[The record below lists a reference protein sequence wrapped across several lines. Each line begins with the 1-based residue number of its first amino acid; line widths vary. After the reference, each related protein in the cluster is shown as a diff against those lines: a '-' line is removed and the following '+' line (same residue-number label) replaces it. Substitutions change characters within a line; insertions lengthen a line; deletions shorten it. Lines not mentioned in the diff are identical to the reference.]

1 MIGRVF
7 VELADTLVDGYD
19 VIDFLQGLTRH
30 CVALLDVAEVGVALE
45 DSSGILWPIASSSE
59 RMRALEL
66 IEIQREDGPC
76 LDCWRTGE
84 AVRADD
90 LESAHVRWPRFVP
103 AALQAGFRSVYALP
117 LRLRTDRIGAL
128 NLFAERSIG
137 LSEDDAALGQAL
149 ADVATIGILHERSL
163 RERSV
168 VNEQLR
174 AALDSRIAIEQA
186 KGMVAEQ
193 SGIDVDTAFAL
204 IRRHARDRNAKLTDV
219 AVAIIKR
226 QLTAA
231 SLDTTRRSPSQPGS
245 RSAPSPG

>member
-19 VIDFLQGLTRH
+19 VIDFLQLLAGH
-30 CVALLDVAEVGVALE
+30 CVSLLGVTEAGVLLE
-45 DSSGILWPIASSSE
+45 DTSGTLRPVASSSE
-59 RMRALEL
+59 RMAALEL
-66 IEIQREDGPC
+66 IEIQREEGPC

-90 LESAHVRWPRFVP
+90 LEAAIRRWPRFVT
-103 AALQAGFRSVYALP
+103 AALRVGFRSVYALP

-128 NLFAERSIG
+128 NLFAERPIG

-168 VNEQLR
+168 INEQLQG
-174 AALDSRIAIEQA
+174 ALDSRVAIEQA

-193 SGIDVDTAFAL
+193 SGNDVDAAFTV
-204 IRRHARDRNAKLTDV
+204 IRKYARDHNTKLTDV
-219 AVAIIKR
+219 AVRIITR
-226 QLTAA
+226 ELHAGDLGAA
-231 SLDTTRRSPSQPGS
+231 RRLADPI
-245 RSAPSPG
+245 